1 MATYNVVTNYSTT
14 LATSITSSQDTIP
27 VSSVYTFDG
36 HLLTFADFGNEVYL
50 TIEPG
55 TVNEEIIKATGLD
68 TPNSTWTGA
77 VRGLAFYGI
86 SETTVTNNQK
96 AHSAGSIVIMSNVH
110 YHEKRFVDKES
121 DETVNGVKTFT
132 APNFPKIDNSAI
144 LPTLQGQFAT
154 KQYVDNAAIA
164 GGVNATLAQ
173 QGFVQLSTDGQL
185 QTGTDI
191 GATGASVAAHG
202 NNFNS
207 SPTANKV
214 PVSDSNALISQGW
227 VDQLFTAGEAID
239 TTAAGANKPL
249 AVYIKESDGKV
260 YKTNTTTITD
270 QAAWNFIGF
279 AVFNQNVAL
288 NGSVKVRLYGI
299 VPNFS
304 GLTIGNYYYLTTT
317 AGAVTNSSGTLQVGK
332 AISATQL
339 YIEVGKKHFK
349 FLQAFSST
357 TTAAITV
364 GFRPSVISIYA
375 GNAATAFSIG
385 GWNDVSSGGGVQNS
399 CLANLKSASFAVFN
413 NFAWYTGDGAG
424 AYHRG
429 IVTTLTNTGFTL
441 DNTKQGAAPD
451 VTMTVEVFGN

>member
-14 LATSITSSQDTIP
+14 LATSITSSQNTVP

-207 SPTANKV
+207 TPTANKV
-214 PVSDSNALISQGW
+214 PVGLSTSLIDQGW
-227 VDQLFTAGEAID
+227 VDQLFVAGETIN

-279 AVFNQNVAL
+279 VAFNQNVAI
-288 NGSVKVRLYGI
+288 NDSVKVRIYGI
-299 VPNFS
+299 IPNFS

-339 YIEVGKKHFK
+339 YIEVGRKSYK
-349 FLQAFSST
+349 FLQTFNST
-357 TTAAITV
+357 SNVAISV
-364 GFRPSVISIYA
+364 GFRPERINIYA
-375 GNAATAFSIG
+375 CSGIAVYSSG
-385 GWNDVSSGGGVQNS
+385 GWNELSTNSNS
-399 CLANLKSASFAVFN
+399 CIFFGTGLYGPFSSSD
-413 NFAWYTGDGAG
+413 AWYTNNGAG
-424 AYHRG
+424 NFHRG
-429 IVTTLTNTGFTL
+429 NVNTLTNTGFTL
-441 DNTKQGAAPD
+441 SNTKTGTPND
-451 VTMTVEVFGN
+451 VTLLVEVFGN

>member
-1 MATYNVVTNYSTT
+1 MTTYNVVTNYSTT
-14 LATSITSSQDTIP
+14 LATSITSSQNTIP
-27 VSSVYTFDG
+27 VSSIYTFDG

-55 TVNEEIIKATGLD
+55 TVNEEIIKVTGLD
-68 TPNSTWTGA
+68 TPSSTWTGA

-96 AHSAGSIVIMSNVH
+96 AHSAGSTVIMSNVH

-154 KQYVDNAAIA
+154 KQYVDNAALV
-164 GGVNATLAQ
+164 GGINATLFV
-173 QGFVQLSTDGQL
+173 QGFVQLGSDAQL
-185 QTGTDI
+185 QAGTEI
-191 GATGASVAAHG
+191 GGTGASVAAHG

-214 PVSDSNALISQGW
+214 PVSDANALISQGW

-339 YIEVGKKHFK
+339 YIEVGRKSYK
-349 FLQAFSST
+349 FLQTFNST
-357 TTAAITV
+357 STVAITV
-364 GFRPSVISIYA
+364 GFRPERITVYA
-375 GNAATAFSIG
+375 TNQATVYSMG
-385 GWNDVSSGGGVQNS
+385 GWNELSTNQNS
-399 CLANLKSASFAVFN
+399 CIYATPISYGPYDSAR
-413 NFAWYTGDGAG
+413 AWNTGNGAG
-424 AYHRG
+424 VYHRG
-429 IVTTLTNTGFTL
+429 TISSLTNTGFTL
-441 DNTKQGAAPD
+441 NNEKGGAAPD
-451 VTMTVEVFGN
+451 VGLLIEVFGN